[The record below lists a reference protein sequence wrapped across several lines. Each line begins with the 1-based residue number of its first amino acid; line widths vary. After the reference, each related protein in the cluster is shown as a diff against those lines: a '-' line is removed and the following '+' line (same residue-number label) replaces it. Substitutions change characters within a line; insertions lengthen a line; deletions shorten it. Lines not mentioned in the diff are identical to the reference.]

1 MAGFMN
7 KSTAGNNKGNQM
19 YNDYVALFM
28 DKLEIF
34 YPNTT
39 LHHQWRYINNIF
51 LVWPHFREELT
62 AFISSFILI
71 PNGTNP

>member
-28 DKLEIF
+28 DKIEIF

-39 LHHQWRYINNIF
+39 LHH
-51 LVWPHFREELT
+51 
-62 AFISSFILI
+62 
-71 PNGTNP
+71 